1 MIYDTNAIDIEA
13 VKRDGGVE
21 LYIILS
27 KKFDDSLEQ
36 QNLLIDKIENYVK
49 YTLSDDFKNA
59 HPDDCKEKTCIFLIL
74 YRKPS
79 KLLISLCKKILSS
92 VNSQGIDFKVV
103 YKVLSLFKKNID
115 LTK

>member
-36 QNLLIDKIENYVK
+36 QNLL
-49 YTLSDDFKNA
+49 
-59 HPDDCKEKTCIFLIL
+59 
-74 YRKPS
+74 R
-79 KLLISLCKKILSS
+79 
-92 VNSQGIDFKVV
+92 
-103 YKVLSLFKKNID
+103 
-115 LTK
+115 